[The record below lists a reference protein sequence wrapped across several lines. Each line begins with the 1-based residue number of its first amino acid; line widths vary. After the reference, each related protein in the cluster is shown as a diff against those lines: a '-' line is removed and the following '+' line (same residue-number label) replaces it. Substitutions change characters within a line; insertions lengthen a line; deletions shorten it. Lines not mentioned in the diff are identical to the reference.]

1 MKKSLSKLPDYAK
14 ADLKQ
19 IVTLIREFVSQ
30 LQNDD
35 HPVRNSD
42 KRIFMD
48 LTNGTSSASRHP
60 L

>member
-19 IVTLIREFVSQ
+19 IVTLILEFVPRCKMMII
-30 LQNDD
+30 LY
-35 HPVRNSD
+35 
-42 KRIFMD
+42 
-48 LTNGTSSASRHP
+48 GT